1 MDLTH
6 LSVAQYKALLAKQN
20 LLPGRRLL
28 WQEMNQNFILLEN
41 SGMKTVAHL
50 QKALATPGKLTA
62 FSLRSGIP
70 EDYLVL
76 LRREIGSLVQKPIP
90 LQHFPG
96 MDPARIEQL
105 KGEGVQTSKDYF
117 ESNPSQPDELYHLC
131 DLVRINGVGV
141 LAAKA
146 FYHAGYPTVA
156 SVAAAEPAT
165 MLRDLAAVNG
175 THQFYCANLG
185 LKDMQF
191 CIDFAVLLTQHAS

>member
-1 MDLTH
+1 MPARVGAVRKGGNIRAIHHGFDAP
-6 LSVAQYKALLAKQN
+6 SVAQYKALLAKQN

-96 MDPARIEQL
+96 WIPP
-105 KGEGVQTSKDYF
+105 
-117 ESNPSQPDELYHLC
+117 ESN
-131 DLVRINGVGV
+131 N
-141 LAAKA
+141 
-146 FYHAGYPTVA
+146 
-156 SVAAAEPAT
+156 
-165 MLRDLAAVNG
+165 
-175 THQFYCANLG
+175 
-185 LKDMQF
+185 
-191 CIDFAVLLTQHAS
+191 